1 MKASD
6 IALIVVILGVAM
18 GCGAWAVHSLPW
30 FGLILGLSLG
40 LPVSLFI
47 VFLRMLCRTDISP
60 LSVEVSDLTGDKDEG
75 GEAGNSC
82 ACNKI
87 RSLSQGL

>member
-6 IALIVVILGVAM
+6 LVLMVVILGVAM
-18 GCGAWAVHSLPW
+18 AGGSWAVHSFPW
-30 FGLILGLSLG
+30 FGMILGLSLG

-47 VFLRMLCRTDISP
+47 VFLRMLCRMDICP

-75 GEAGNSC
+75 GEVGNSC